1 MDEEKNGIIKKQ
13 TVNYCVFIPLYYL
26 CDNRK

>member
-1 MDEEKNGIIKKQ
+1 MDEEKNGIVKKQ
-13 TVNYCVFIPLYYL
+13 TATYCVFIPLYYL